1 MSASDIAG
9 IPGSPDVPDSHG
21 SGAAAPGGPG
31 ALVPRTVPPAPRR
44 SRGVLGTEL
53 RRGVGPWCA
62 GAVVAVCWVTMYGKS
77 PQWMGRWA
85 ETTDLLR
92 VAALLLCGP
101 LAVAVGCWQGG
112 RERRRATGD
121 LLASLPRAPLRRT
134 LLAVAPAAVWPAA
147 GYLLA
152 AAGCAL
158 ATWPY
163 AAGGGPFL
171 SLVAADAVALAA
183 LGVLGFVAGRLIPWR
198 LAAPLLAAVTYVG
211 LGVPA
216 YADSPARWL
225 DPALDHMYFWD
236 RPVWWFGPASMVWTA
251 GLAGAALLAYAAR
264 RRISALPPLAAACAA
279 AVLLAGTGDGLWRPD
294 PAAARLVCDD
304 GAPQVCVTAVD
315 RKLLP
320 SVSAALAGLNARL
333 RGVPGAPV
341 RWIDGPRAPGPGREQ
356 LAAAPGVVVR
366 KVGEPVLLGSREAQ
380 LPDPFSLSEH
390 GEISDPALYAK
401 WAVGY
406 LFSQDCSGTDFDT
419 PAARRAT
426 AVNDAVNQWLA
437 PRPDSAAIPLYGGD
451 VHLRRLRAMDR
462 AESRA
467 YLARYLA
474 ADLCRAEEV
483 PVP

>member
-1 MSASDIAG
+1 M
-9 IPGSPDVPDSHG
+9 
-21 SGAAAPGGPG
+21 AAADSAKTGDPG
-31 ALVPRTVPPAPRR
+31 ALVPPTIPPPHRRT
-44 SRGVLGTEL
+44 RGVLGTEL
-53 RRGVGPWCA
+53 RRGVGPWSA
-62 GAVVAVCWVTMYGKS
+62 GAVVVVCWVTMYGKS
-77 PQWMGRWA
+77 PQWMGRWT
-85 ETTDLLR
+85 ETTGLLR
-92 VAALLLCGP
+92 VMLLICGP

-134 LLAVAPAAVWPAA
+134 LLAVAPAAVWPPA

-163 AAGGGPFL
+163 TGGGRPFL
-171 SLVAADAVALAA
+171 SQTAADAVAMAA
-183 LGVLGFVAGRLIPWR
+183 LGVLGFVAGRLIRWR
-198 LAAPLLAAVTYVG
+198 LAAPLLAAVTYIG
-211 LGVPA
+211 LGIPA

-225 DPALDHMYFWD
+225 GPAYQHWYFWD

-264 RRISALPPLAAACAA
+264 RRTSALLPLTAACAA
-279 AVLLAGTGDGLWRPD
+279 AVVLTQTGDGLWRPD

-304 GAPQVCVTAVD
+304 GTPRVCVTAVD

-320 SVSAALAGLNARL
+320 SVSAALADLNAKL

-341 RWIDGPRAPGPGREQ
+341 RWIDGPRAPGPGEW
-356 LAAAPGVVVR
+356 
-366 KVGEPVLLGSREAQ
+366 Q
-380 LPDPFSLSEH
+380 LPSPFRLSER
-390 GEISDPALYAK
+390 GEIPDPAYYAN

-419 PAARRAT
+419 PAARRAA
-426 AVNDAVNQWLA
+426 AVNDAVRQWLA
-437 PRPDSAAIPLYGGD
+437 PHPDTNIPLPGSE
-451 VHLRRLRAMDR
+451 VHLRRLSAMDR

-467 YLARYLA
+467 YLTLYMA
-474 ADLCRAEEV
+474 ADLCRADQV